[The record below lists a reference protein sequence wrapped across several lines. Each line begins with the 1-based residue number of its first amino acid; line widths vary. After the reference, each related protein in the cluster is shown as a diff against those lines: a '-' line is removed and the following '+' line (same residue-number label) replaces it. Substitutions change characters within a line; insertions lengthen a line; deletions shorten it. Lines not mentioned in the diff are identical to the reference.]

1 MRESIANSY
10 IFMLVMLFIGIIIL
24 LFTGSLAYSKAFKVK
39 TRIISIIE
47 KHKGYTDAAKAEI
60 DDVLQDVGYKIVERN
75 CPNKTGGVPLEVNSV
90 RGYNYCVYEFTPHI
104 DPANPNKGKG
114 PYYGVSTFMHFDIPL
129 IGDFLQ
135 FEVYGETKIIYV
147 ID

>member
-10 IFMLVMLFIGIIIL
+10 IFMLVMVFVGIIIA

-47 KHKGYTDAAKAEI
+47 KHKGYTDAAKLEI
-60 DDVLQDVGYKIVERN
+60 DDVLADIGYKIVERD
-75 CPNKTGGVPLEVNSV
+75 CPNKTGGDLLEVNSI
-90 RGYNYCVYEFTPHI
+90 RGYNYCVYEFDSTSSLPESYQ
-104 DPANPNKGKG
+104 GKG
-114 PYYGVSTFMHFDIPL
+114 PYYGVSTFMHFDIPF

-135 FEVYGETKIIYV
+135 FEVYGETKTIYV

>member
-10 IFMLVMLFIGIIIL
+10 LFAFVMVFIGIIIA
-24 LFTGSLAYSKAFKVK
+24 LFVGSLAYSKAFKVK

-47 KHKGYTDAAKAEI
+47 KHKGYTQAAANEI
-60 DDVLQDVGYKIVERN
+60 DNMLDNIGYKVVDMQ
-75 CPNKTGGVPLEVNSV
+75 CPVKNGGVSLAVNS
-90 RGYNYCVYEFTPHI
+90 RYNYCVYEYSSHVI
-104 DPANPNKGKG
+104 EANPNKGKG
-114 PYYGVSTFMHFDIPL
+114 PYYGVSTFMQFDIPI
-129 IGDFLQ
+129 IGRILR